1 MKLSLR
7 SRLLGS
13 FVIVI
18 LVCGAT
24 ATVVGVRMI
33 GEGIVKQAQ
42 DKVRHDLNS
51 ARYVYDSAT
60 RSVQG
65 AVHRTAVRFFIER
78 ALQVGEVDPLAT
90 ELEAVRRRETLD
102 ILTLTDNHGKVLL
115 RARNPRL
122 KGDSQADNP
131 IVNTA
136 LGERRAVVAT
146 EIVARDELLKEA
158 EELAERA
165 HIEFVLTQKAGP
177 TNKTEETSGMMIK
190 AAAPIVGEDG
200 VLLGV
205 LYGGRLINRNYD
217 LVDEIKD
224 MAYHGEVYGG
234 REVGT
239 ATILQSDLRIS
250 TNVLTEEGERAIG
263 TRVSEE
269 VHNRVLIEGKPWVQR
284 AFVVNDWCVTAY
296 EPIKDISGDIIGM
309 LYVGMLESKFTDTK
323 WRALW
328 AFMGISLGG
337 SALSAVI
344 CLFLARTLTSS
355 VKALAV
361 AAQRFAEGDLKQRVE
376 PDESTREIGM
386 LGRAF
391 NFMASSIEERD
402 EQLKR
407 RAQEEITRSER
418 LAMIGQLAAG
428 VAHEINN
435 PLGGIILFSNLLLG
449 KAPSEGV
456 ERENLERIAR
466 EAERCRK
473 IVQGLLEFS
482 RQQEPEAKGVNI
494 RDVVEKAIALLGN
507 QALFHNIVIVKAFQ
521 PDLPTVCVD
530 ASQMQQVFVNIMMN
544 AADAMNGKGNL
555 RISAKVDREAERVD
569 VSFTDSGCGIAEEAL
584 RHLFEPFFTTKEVGH
599 GTGLGLSISH
609 GIVERHGGS
618 MKIDSKVGQ
627 GTTVTVSLPSAAR
640 LPASASPVSSSR

>member
-13 FVIVI
+13 FVLVI

-24 ATVVGVRMI
+24 ATVVGVSMI
-33 GEGIVKQAQ
+33 GEGIIKQAQ
-42 DKVRHDLNS
+42 DKVRHDLNF
-51 ARYVYDSAT
+51 ARYVYDSAG
-60 RSVQG
+60 RGVQD
-65 AVHRTAVRFFIER
+65 AVHHTAVRFFIER
-78 ALQVGEVDPLAT
+78 ALQAGQVDPLAA
-90 ELEAVRRRETLD
+90 ELEAIRRREALD

-122 KGDSQADNP
+122 KGDSQAADP
-131 IVNTA
+131 IVKTA

-146 EIVARDELLKEA
+146 EMVARDELLKEA

-165 HIEFVLTQKAGP
+165 RMEFVPTQKAKA
-177 TNKTEETSGMMIK
+177 TSRTEETSGMMIK
-190 AAAPIVGEDG
+190 AAAPVMGEHAE
-200 VLLGV
+200 LLGV
-205 LYGGRLINRNYD
+205 LYGGKLLNRNYD
-217 LVDEIKD
+217 LVDEIKQ

-234 REVGT
+234 REMGT
-239 ATILQSDLRIS
+239 ATIFEEDLRIS
-250 TNVLTEEGERAIG
+250 TNVLTEKGERAIG

-269 VHNRVLIEGKPWVQR
+269 VHRRVLIERKPWVER
-284 AFVVNDWCVTAY
+284 AFVVNDWYISAY
-296 EPIKDISGDIIGM
+296 EPIKDISGDIIGV
-309 LYVGMLESKFTDTK
+309 LSVGMLESKFTDMR

-337 SALSAVI
+337 GALAAVI
-344 CLFLARTLTSS
+344 CLFLARTLASP
-355 VKALAV
+355 VKTLAV
-361 AAQRFAEGDLKQRVE
+361 AAERFAKGNLKQRVK

-391 NFMASSIEERD
+391 NSMASSIEERD
-402 EQLKR
+402 EQLR
-407 RAQEEITRSER
+407 QRAQEEITKSGR

-435 PLGGIILFSNLLLG
+435 PLGGILLFSNLLLG
-449 KAPSEGV
+449 KAASEGV

-482 RQQEPEAKGVNI
+482 RQREPEAKAVNI

-507 QALFHNIVIVKAFQ
+507 QALFHNIVIVRAFQ
-521 PDLPTVCVD
+521 PDLPAVCVD

-544 AADAMNGKGNL
+544 AADAMNGKGDL
-555 RISAKVDREAERVD
+555 RISAKGDRRAERVD
-569 VSFTDSGCGIAEEAL
+569 VSFTDSGCGIPEEAL
-584 RHLFEPFFTTKEVGH
+584 EHLFEPFFTTKEVGH

-618 MKIDSKVGQ
+618 MKINSKVGQ
-627 GTTVTVSLPSAAR
+627 GTTVTVSLPSTAS
-640 LPASASPVSSSR
+640 LPESGSPVSSSG